1 MAREE
6 SDVREM
12 LSKLPRTY
20 LDDLRHSLEQTKVEK
35 AKIEKADLRHI
46 RKVFGKSFKELNES
60 VLEDLQRAK

>member
-20 LDDLRHSLEQTKVEK
+20 LDDLRHSLEQAKVEK

>member
-46 RKVFGKSFKELNES
+46 KKVFGKSFKELNES